1 MRPVL
6 RDGKLTVELNTL
18 ERKTL
23 LKAAEI
29 GVLLLSLH
37 QETGEPLVAAI
48 ETLLKTK
55 ELSE

>member
-1 MRPVL
+1 MKPVL
-6 RDGKLTVELNTL
+6 IEGKLSVELNVR
-18 ERKTL
+18 ERATL